1 MKKILFGIFL
11 SVLLI
16 SLHHCVPS
24 QPFTIEEPEE
34 GKSVVVGA
42 VLVENNGYENYYQPI
57 RENIYVAIAGKSTEN
72 GKEITEGYRIQ
83 TDENGYF
90 MLQNVLPGAYI
101 LKGIEFYVGVGTT
114 MKLIAE
120 WETNRK
126 YYHITDQELNYFV
139 RRWPDEVD
147 SKVIDLGINYFLID
161 RAPRVASFSTFEALD
176 NRFLSLE
183 EAYTMPEPAE
193 YFDEKYPESAWFE

>member
-1 MKKILFGIFL
+1 MKHMLSTVFL
-11 SVLLI
+11 SVLLV
-16 SLHHCVPS
+16 SLHNCVPS
-24 QPFTIEEPEE
+24 QPFTVEEPEE

-42 VLVENNGYENYYQPI
+42 ILVENDGYENYYQPI
-57 RENIYVAIAGKSTEN
+57 TENIYVAIAGKSTEN
-72 GKEITEGYRIQ
+72 GKEITEGYRVQ

-90 MLQNVLPGAYI
+90 MLQNVLPGAYV
-101 LKGIEFYVGVGTT
+101 LKGIEFYLGVGTT

-126 YYHITDQELNYFV
+126 YFHITSEELNYFV

-147 SKVIDLGINYFLID
+147 SKVINLGINYFLID

-176 NRFLSLE
+176 NRSLMLE
-183 EAYTMPEPAE
+183 DPYTMPNPVT
-193 YFDEKYPESAWFE
+193 YFQEKYPESGWFE